1 MSHFVTYPINHQWT
15 YSNACSSS
23 LLNTLDP
30 NIARCHYIS
39 KFCRLFW
46 TSLGPGAVKRLLYNF
61 RSWSKQSK
69 KMCLRQWALR
79 RNECWW
85 KLPNGSPYHWL
96 STSAAA
102 LQREFH
108 ASSLIVLDW
117 KELLIKKIPAKAWL
131 CQGRSQLPRTMF
143 QCNTFPFQ
151 LGVSSSETP
160 FPWIVDRSYC
170 VCLDRGGGEDV
181 KYGYESFTTGDK
193 GGIEKNNMG
202 MKLYIAEYR

>member
-1 MSHFVTYPINHQWT
+1 MSVDE
-15 YSNACSSS
+15 S
-23 LLNTLDP
+23 
-30 NIARCHYIS
+30 
-39 KFCRLFW
+39 
-46 TSLGPGAVKRLLYNF
+46 
-61 RSWSKQSK
+61 
-69 KMCLRQWALR
+69 
-79 RNECWW
+79 
-85 KLPNGSPYHWL
+85 SPYHWL

>member
-1 MSHFVTYPINHQWT
+1 MLVPPHYWIHWTQTLRGVIISVSSVGSFGHHWVLVLSKDFFITLGVDQNKAKKCVSDSEPWGEMSVDE
-15 YSNACSSS
+15 S
-23 LLNTLDP
+23 
-30 NIARCHYIS
+30 
-39 KFCRLFW
+39 
-46 TSLGPGAVKRLLYNF
+46 
-61 RSWSKQSK
+61 
-69 KMCLRQWALR
+69 
-79 RNECWW
+79 
-85 KLPNGSPYHWL
+85 SPYHWL